1 MMSLRDVDAGG
12 VILGATRDPY
22 RGRNV
27 NLETVRQVMKIIRG
41 QRMAVRSEV
50 DAEPPPLDVED

>member
-1 MMSLRDVDAGG
+1 MREAL
-12 VILGATRDPY
+12 LLEPYDPY